1 MVSQK
6 LKPANDADRL
16 AFDWSFYTWLIIG
29 LPEFWPCFS
38 RKKANPSAAY
48 GVVCES
54 SVSFFASVF
63 ATRRHHLEQTVRTH
77 DLIGRRVFCF

>member
-1 MVSQK
+1 LVVLHMAYYRVTGI
-6 LKPANDADRL
+6 L
-16 AFDWSFYTWLIIG
+16 AVLFT
-29 LPEFWPCFS
+29 
-38 RKKANPSAAY
+38 KKANPSAAY